1 MYGNASY
8 FRHVYKLDRA
18 LKSYSVY
25 QLDQEHT
32 PNNLLTD
39 VLRIEQY
46 RNKSGAT
53 GIKDYLRLRTSS
65 NWKTSEQV
73 TGLRPFTANIFY
85 GDRKKDG
92 KKSLLIFQLNS
103 DRTTLFIDVF
113 RAFYPFNKGM
123 LENILKGHKYA
134 I

>member
-1 MYGNASY
+1 MTGNAQY

-18 LKSYSVY
+18 LKTYSVY
-25 QLDQEHT
+25 QLDKEHT
-32 PNNLLTD
+32 PTNLLTD
-39 VLRIEQY
+39 ILRIEEY

-53 GIKDYLRLRTSS
+53 GIKDYLRLRTST

-73 TGLRPFTANIFY
+73 TGLRPFKEQIYY
-85 GDRKKDG
+85 GDRKRNG
-92 KKSLLIFQLNS
+92 KKSLLIFQFNN
-103 DRTTLFIDVF
+103 DRSRLYIDVF

-123 LENILKGHKYA
+123 LQNTLKGHKYA